1 MADNFW
7 KNKKVLVTGASGFVG
22 SALLLKLNDLGA
34 DIATTE
40 LDDPVWYRRNLYK
53 CNLINYDDVN
63 RVISRFQPEIVFHL
77 AAQPIVDT
85 AFDAPLDTFE
95 TNIRGTYNLLEVC
108 SKVGKNIQ
116 HFIHFSTDKVYGET
130 TNEAGSNEHDR
141 LDGVAHPYNAS
152 KLCGDIIAQ
161 SYASFG
167 PMPLSIIRSGNIY
180 GEGDTHWERLIPYV
194 CKMLVTGQPIE
205 LRSDGFLY
213 RDYIYISD
221 VIDALLLV
229 GKQKHGDIY
238 NLGSVNS
245 WTVKEIVQML
255 REISG
260 TKDESIPV
268 YKANTHMELKYQH
281 MDYEKIRTTL
291 GWFPKYCLD
300 EGLRNTYAWYKEQYG
315 ND

>member
-22 SALLLKLNDLGA
+22 SALLLKLSELRA
-34 DIATTE
+34 DMATTE

-161 SYASFG
+161 SYASFS

-221 VIDALLLV
+221 VIDALLKI
-229 GKQKHGDIY
+229 GEKKRDNIY
-238 NLGSVNS
+238 NLGSDKS
-245 WTVKEIVQML
+245 YTVKEVVQKL
-255 REISG
+255 INISG
-260 TKDESIPV
+260 HTDTTAIIYKD
-268 YKANTHMELKYQH
+268 NTNLELKYQH
-281 MDYEKIRTTL
+281 MDYSKIKTYL
-291 GWFPKYCLD
+291 GWTPKVDID
-300 EGLRNTYAWYKEQYG
+300 EGLEKTYAWHKEQHG